1 MRVAF
6 GGCADSSRAWPQN
19 EDSGPAEDYEKSE
32 MLMYKNM
39 VIQESGD
46 LPKALAHLD
55 EIAPDVV
62 DGLALRQTR
71 GKRRVLVPFRVEV
84 GVPAATACTHVSARF
99 CSIAAASAGEVRR
112 IRGRVRGAAG
122 HECRQL

>member
-1 MRVAF
+1 MYEDTETPVRNPP
-6 GGCADSSRAWPQN
+6 ADALSLARADCYASQN

-46 LPKALAHLD
+46 LSKALAHLE

-62 DGLALRQTR
+62 DGLALRHTR
-71 GKRRVLVPFRVEV
+71 GELRFYRLISVLAYLV
-84 GVPAATACTHVSARF
+84 
-99 CSIAAASAGEVRR
+99 
-112 IRGRVRGAAG
+112 
-122 HECRQL
+122 

>member
-1 MRVAF
+1 M
-6 GGCADSSRAWPQN
+6 WPQN

-62 DGLALRQTR
+62 DGLALRQ
-71 GKRRVLVPFRVEV
+71 
-84 GVPAATACTHVSARF
+84 
-99 CSIAAASAGEVRR
+99 GEHKV
-112 IRGRVRGAAG
+112 
-122 HECRQL
+122 